1 MMIRCFKL
9 TFDNILLF
17 FSLINTIVV
26 EYTINETYIIGL
38 RFLEISYDSTSQNGD
53 FTDYE
58 TPRFSV
64 YLFVAMGVE
73 YSRDLCGN
81 SGRIS
86 KVHIPLNL
94 KSDTC

>member
-1 MMIRCFKL
+1 MKL
-9 TFDNILLF
+9 
-17 FSLINTIVV
+17 
-26 EYTINETYIIGL
+26 IIGL

-64 YLFVAMGVE
+64 YLLVAMGVE
-73 YSRDLCGN
+73 YSRDFCGN

-86 KVHIPLNL
+86 KVRIPLNL

>member
-1 MMIRCFKL
+1 MKL
-9 TFDNILLF
+9 
-17 FSLINTIVV
+17 
-26 EYTINETYIIGL
+26 IIGL
-38 RFLEISYDSTSQNGD
+38 RFLEIFYDSTSQNGD

-58 TPRFSV
+58 TPMFSV

-73 YSRDLCGN
+73 YSRDFCGS

-86 KVHIPLNL
+86 KVHIPQNL